1 MFKRV
6 FNKRLISAALVK
18 SQPQSQIAYHQI
30 QKPYNFNYRMF
41 SSKNNDDAA
50 ESVYSKFE
58 EVKAKNNMTE
68 QEILDKSENN
78 TINFDDVNLYD

>member
-1 MFKRV
+1 
-6 FNKRLISAALVK
+6 
-18 SQPQSQIAYHQI
+18 
-30 QKPYNFNYRMF
+30 MF